1 MGRRSLTVH
10 EVTEILVH
18 WQSGRSL
25 KKIVRSL
32 GVSRTVRKYVE
43 LARSLGFQQGEAEL
57 SASEWAAVLKE
68 KAPGLFDAAT
78 RSREERRVPR
88 VAFWAID
95 SERPIVRR
103 MSVFGQDRLVSSH
116 GSASPRVS
124 QLVNDCQSHFAAGKE
139 EPSAPEGR
147 RLGLSVG
154 QPWVRVDGR
163 RVTGVACIGS
173 A

>member
-1 MGRRSLTVH
+1 MRD
-10 EVTEILVH
+10 VTEILVH

-103 MSVFGQDRLVSSH
+103 MSVFGQDRSITWPKRPCRGSYAWPLTLSH
-116 GSASPRVS
+116 RAVAWTMHSTSTAPPAWHALQCGTPTPLAS
-124 QLVNDCQSHFAAGKE
+124 L
-139 EPSAPEGR
+139 R
-147 RLGLSVG
+147 R
-154 QPWVRVDGR
+154 
-163 RVTGVACIGS
+163 
-173 A
+173 